1 MSAEFFNNWTH
12 QIRKGLLELIVL
24 NDIFSRGTYAYDME
38 REFCRSCGLLLGKG
52 RMYSILARLRR
63 QRLVKA
69 VQARS
74 PHGPRRKYYEL
85 TATGRQT
92 LAQMNAYWQA
102 IQQQAH
108 SIEENG

>member
-38 REFCRSCGLLLGKG
+38 REFCRSCGLLFGKG

-69 VQARS
+69 VQAKS

-92 LAQMNAYWQA
+92 LAQMNAYCQA
-102 IQQQAH
+102 IARQVDSA
-108 SIEENG
+108 GGGG